1 MMCVNVLRLLT
12 FGGLALETRD
22 GSSPPR
28 VRPQRLAILAILAA
42 AGDRGVSRERM
53 CGLLWPDTSEARAR
67 HALRQ
72 ALYALRQEIDADII
86 QTEPVLRLDRSLL
99 SADVIEFRAA
109 LVAEDWSRA
118 AGLATAPF
126 LQGFY
131 LPSAP
136 GFEHWVEEERG
147 LLKADI
153 ARALLLL
160 ARQATA
166 SGTHD
171 AAVEWWHRLT
181 LLDPLSGRYALGYL
195 KALAAYGDRAGA
207 LAFARSHES
216 VVQRELEADADPEIR
231 LLEAELRA
239 LPSPAV
245 DRRRPVPASTDPS
258 PAAPLTLPDEQSA
271 PQYEGKPSV
280 APRSTWRRQV
290 PFLSAAAAAV
300 VLMGVVLTA
309 TLWGSGHRDQ
319 PIFAVGMIREDGVPD
334 SLRIGGVLTDMLA
347 TNLARVAGL
356 SVLANSRLFELM
368 LPGQDTMVAGYSET
382 ARRAGATEI
391 MQGRLLSGPQWGL
404 AMEIQRVDLESGV
417 VKGAYRV
424 AANDRYALID
434 SMTAAIARDL
444 RLSSPAG
451 SVSDATTDSPI
462 AYRLYEEGLRA
473 YYQYD
478 DNAARRLMQA
488 ALEEDSTF
496 AMAAYY
502 DALLVAPYADVVIP
516 RARALRLASRAPE
529 RERLRITADMLAL
542 DMEPAA
548 VAVAESLS
556 TMFPDDPRAHEL
568 LSQAYWF
575 RGDWENAVRSI
586 ERAIALDSVSEPEG
600 RQNCRLCG
608 DFWKLADTYFW
619 WDSLPAAER
628 TVQRLLRARPNTHNA
643 WDMMTRLAAARG
655 DTAAARANYRRF
667 YKANPVGVSPD
678 YLWRINTVLEDYDQ
692 IERGISQY
700 LNSPREN
707 EVLDARW
714 IWSIVLRNR
723 GRLAEADR
731 IARENRS
738 RDPDH
743 LYEALVAL
751 EQRDARR
758 LVAIFDTL
766 SSKDPSRLA
775 SGVRARH
782 VTWNKTLFAMALAL
796 AGDTVR
802 LRALADTIETWGQK
816 SLYGRDRRAH
826 HYARGMLF
834 VARGRDAEAAAE
846 LRQAIHSPTNGFT
859 RINLELGRVLLRLGR
874 PAEAIP
880 IVSAALHGGI
890 DGSNLYVTRTE
901 LHELLAQAFDRLG
914 NRDSAAVHYRAVVHA
929 WDRSDPI
936 FRSRLATAR
945 TWLAGYAEPMKPM
958 R

>member
-1 MMCVNVLRLLT
+1 MISFNMLRLLT
-12 FGGLALETRD
+12 FGGLALEQRD

-28 VRPQRLAILAILAA
+28 VRPQRLALLAVLAA
-42 AGDRGVSRERM
+42 AGERGVSRERM
-53 CGLLWPDTSEARAR
+53 CGLLWADADEARAR

-72 ALYALRQEIDADII
+72 ALYALRQELGADII
-86 QTEPVLRLDRSLL
+86 QTEPVLRLDRSLV
-99 SADVIEFRAA
+99 SADVMEFR
-109 LVAEDWSRA
+109 VAVSAEEWERA
-118 AGLATAPF
+118 ARLASAPF
-126 LQGFY
+126 LEGFY
-131 LPSAP
+131 LPSAA
-136 GFEHWVEEERG
+136 GFDHWVEEERNA
-147 LLKADI
+147 LRADV
-153 ARALLLL
+153 ARVLLLL

-166 SGTHD
+166 SGTHE

-181 LLDPLSGRYALGYL
+181 LLDPLSGRFALGYL
-195 KALAAYGDRAGA
+195 KALAAHGDRAGA

-216 VVQRELEADADPEIR
+216 VVRRELEADADPEIR
-231 LLEAELRA
+231 RLEAELRA

-245 DRRRPVPASTDPS
+245 ERQRPPETVPSSSAARPAPRDLPVAWAVADGRTPDHPPIPWRRRVT
-258 PAAPLTLPDEQSA
+258 
-271 PQYEGKPSV
+271 
-280 APRSTWRRQV
+280 
-290 PFLSAAAAAV
+290 FFSAALGAAALLAV
-300 VLMGVVLTA
+300 AVTA
-309 TLWGSGHRDQ
+309 TVWGRGRRDQ
-319 PIFAVGMIREDGVPD
+319 PMFAVGMIREDGVPD

-368 LPGQDTMVAGYSET
+368 LPGHDTLIAGYSEA
-382 ARRAGATEI
+382 ARRAGAREI

-404 AMEIQRVDLESGV
+404 AMEIQRVDLESGL

-424 AANDRYALID
+424 AANDRYALVD

-444 RLSSPAG
+444 RLSTPVG
-451 SVSDATTDSPI
+451 SVADATTDSPI

-478 DNAARRLMQA
+478 NDAARRLMQA

-502 DALLVAPYADVVIP
+502 DALLVPPYADVVDS

-542 DMEPAA
+542 NMEPSA

-556 TMFPDDPRAHEL
+556 ARFPDDPRAYES

-575 RGDWENAVRSI
+575 RGDWGSAVGSI
-586 ERAIALDSVSEPEG
+586 ERAIALDSASEPEG
-600 RQNCRLCG
+600 RQNCRLCD
-608 DFWKLADTYFW
+608 DFAKLADAYFW
-619 WDSLPAAER
+619 WDSLPAVER
-628 TVQRLLRARPNTHNA
+628 TARRLLAVRPHAHNP
-643 WDMMTRLAAARG
+643 WDLMTRLAAARG
-655 DTAAARANYRRF
+655 DTAAAHENYRRF

-678 YLWRINTVLEDYDQ
+678 YLWRMQVATEDYDQ
-692 IERGISQY
+692 IEQRISTY
-700 LNSPREN
+700 LNSPRES

-714 IWSIVLRNR
+714 IWSIVLRNQ
-723 GRLAEADR
+723 GRLLDAQR
-731 IARENRS
+731 VARENRP

-751 EQRDARR
+751 DRGDTRT

-766 SSKDPSRLA
+766 ARKDPSRLP

-782 VTWNKTLFAMALAL
+782 ITWNKTLFAMALAA
-796 AGDTVR
+796 AGDTAR
-802 LRALADTIETWGQK
+802 LRALCDTLEEWGQK

-826 HYARGMLF
+826 HYARGMLL
-834 VARGRDAEAAAE
+834 VARGRDADAAEE

-880 IVSAALHGGI
+880 VVRAALQGGI

-901 LHELLAQAFDRLG
+901 LHEVLAQAFDRLG
-914 NRDSAAVHYRAVVHA
+914 ARDSAAVHYGAVVRA
-929 WDRSDPI
+929 WGRSDPP
-936 FRSRLATAR
+936 FRSRLETAR
-945 TWLAGYAEPMKPM
+945 TWLAGHAEAARPG